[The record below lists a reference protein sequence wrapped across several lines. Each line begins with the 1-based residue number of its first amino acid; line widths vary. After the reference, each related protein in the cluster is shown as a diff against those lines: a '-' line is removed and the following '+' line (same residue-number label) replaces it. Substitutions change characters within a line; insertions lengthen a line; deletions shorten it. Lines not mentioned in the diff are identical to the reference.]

1 MFVVVVVLLLSF
13 WLLLCVDKTGAD
25 KIVVCKG
32 DEDLFESLD
41 NGGAGGALAQG
52 SLPMMTVDDA

>member
-1 MFVVVVVLLLSF
+1 MLLLYL

-41 NGGAGGALAQG
+41 NGGAGAG
-52 SLPMMTVDDA
+52 SPGVLPMMTADDA

>member
-1 MFVVVVVLLLSF
+1 MLLLLSI